1 MAPNEHRDENGWELE
16 DDEEF
21 LAAWDRTEAA
31 AVDLLRTALPE
42 MASRPLT
49 PRTWETQA
57 G

>member
-1 MAPNEHRDENGWELE
+1 MAPDEHRDENGWELE

-21 LAAWDRTEAA
+21 RAAWDRTEAA
-31 AVDLLRTALPE
+31 AVDLLRTALPA

-49 PRTWETQA
+49 PSDLGTQA